1 MLTRIKEWTARL
13 EEMYDRLSR
22 TYDVPVDTVDT
33 AFENW
38 YANGNDPEELQRFE
52 EEFGVYEAEQQGW

>member
-1 MLTRIKEWTARL
+1 MLTRAKEWLANL
-13 EEMYDRLSR
+13 EEMYNRLAR
-22 TYDVPVDTVDT
+22 TYNVSVDTVDT

-38 YANGNDPEELQRFE
+38 YANGNDPEDFQQFE